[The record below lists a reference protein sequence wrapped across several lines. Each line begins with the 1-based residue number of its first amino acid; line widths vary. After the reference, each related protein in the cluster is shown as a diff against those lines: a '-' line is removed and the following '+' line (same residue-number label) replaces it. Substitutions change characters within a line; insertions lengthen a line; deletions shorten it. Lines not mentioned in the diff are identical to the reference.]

1 MIFEEMTKED
11 LSRVLEMEQAC
22 FKEPWNQKDCL
33 YELEE
38 NPFSHG
44 WILKKEDAVV
54 GYAFLWETFEIAQL
68 ARIGIDPLYRNRG
81 YGQILLENL
90 IVRAKH
96 AECEFMS
103 LEVRESN
110 KPALRLY
117 EKNGFITVN
126 VSQGY
131 YPDGENAVVMTL
143 AL

>member
-1 MIFEEMTKED
+1 MIFKEMTSED
-11 LSRVLEMEQAC
+11 LSRVLELEQLC
-22 FKEPWNQKDCL
+22 FKEPWNEKDCL

-44 WILKKEDAVV
+44 WILKDDEII
-54 GYAFLWETFEIAQL
+54 GYAFLWETFEMAQL
-68 ARIGIDPLYRNRG
+68 ARIGIDPKSRNKG
-81 YGQILLENL
+81 YGQTLLENL
-90 IVRAKH
+90 IQRAKE
-96 AECEFMS
+96 AECEYMS

-110 KPALRLY
+110 IPALRLY

-126 VSQGY
+126 LSKGY

>member
-1 MIFEEMTKED
+1 MIFEEMTTED
-11 LSRVLEMEQAC
+11 LSRVLELEKLC
-22 FKEPWNQKDCL
+22 FKEPWNDKDCL

-44 WILKKEDAVV
+44 WILKDDDIV
-54 GYAFLWETFEIAQL
+54 GYAFLWETFEMAQL
-68 ARIGIDPLYRNRG
+68 ARIGVDPKLRNRG
-81 YGQILLENL
+81 YGQTLLKNL
-90 IVRAKH
+90 IERAKE
-96 AECEFMS
+96 AECEYMS

-110 KPALRLY
+110 IPALRLY

-126 VSQGY
+126 LSKGY

>member
-1 MIFEEMTKED
+1 MIFTEMTAQD
-11 LSRVLEMEQAC
+11 LPRVLELESAC
-22 FKEPWNQKDCL
+22 FKEPWNEKDCL

-44 WILKKEDAVV
+44 WILKDENGIV
-54 GYAFLWETFEIAQL
+54 GYAFLWETFEMAQL
-68 ARIGIDPLYRNRG
+68 ARIGIDPACRQKG

-90 IVRAKH
+90 IKRAQM

-110 KPALRLY
+110 VPALRLY

-126 VSQGY
+126 VSKGY
-131 YPDGENAVVMTL
+131 YPDGENAIVMTL